1 MKTKYNNDA
10 IIGGKNITASYTRNG
25 ELLRVMYPFPDFRSW
40 IDEFTTGV
48 KINDSG
54 IIYLH
59 EDINN
64 QYNQYYTEDTNIL
77 NTEIIN
83 TYFNLKIK
91 QTDFVLLKNSV
102 LIKKYEFENKNNIE
116 LNVNFLIHSKLLT
129 DYNNMVSGEVKNN
142 TLIQYCH
149 DYTMYTFSN
158 KPLLSSQINN
168 QVEL

>member
-10 IIGGKNITASYTRNG
+10 IIGGKNLTASYTKNG

-40 IDEFTTGV
+40 IDEFKTGV

-83 TYFNLKIK
+83 TYFNLRIK
-91 QTDFVLLKNSV
+91 QTDFVLLKNSI

-142 TLIQYCH
+142 TLVQYCH
-149 DYTMYTFSN
+149 DYTMYTF
-158 KPLLSSQINN
+158 
-168 QVEL
+168 

>member
-83 TYFNLKIK
+83 TYFNLRIK

-102 LIKKYEFENKNNIE
+102 LIKKYEFENKNNIIRAS
-116 LNVNFLIHSKLLT
+116 VR
-129 DYNNMVSGEVKNN
+129 
-142 TLIQYCH
+142 
-149 DYTMYTFSN
+149 
-158 KPLLSSQINN
+158 
-168 QVEL
+168 